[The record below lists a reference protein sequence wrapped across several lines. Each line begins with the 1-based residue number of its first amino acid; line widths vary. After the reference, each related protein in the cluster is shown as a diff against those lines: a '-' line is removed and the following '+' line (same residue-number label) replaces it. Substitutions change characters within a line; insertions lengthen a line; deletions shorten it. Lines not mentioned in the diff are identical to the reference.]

1 MILKSSEQLVCP
13 TTPAKGHHL
22 RLGDGLRVRHVRL
35 PHCYKRTKHGP
46 SVPLAN
52 IPEVV
57 SDVTGECVLM
67 QTGPDQHEVQTQ
79 VERNTAHLQ
88 APSFTHTH
96 LLHCCCFPHTRARHH
111 PHPACSMQTQITQ
124 AQVPSD
130 FPYRLSADWT
140 PSLVVVSPRSSVP
153 RVCQFGGLSE

>member
-52 IPEVV
+52 IPEVI

-67 QTGPDQHEVQTQ
+67 QTGPDQHEVPTQ
-79 VERNTAHLQ
+79 VEPNTAHLQ

-96 LLHCCCFPHTRARHH
+96 TCCTAAAFHTHARGIILILLV
-111 PHPACSMQTQITQ
+111 ACKH
-124 AQVPSD
+124 
-130 FPYRLSADWT
+130 RLHR
-140 PSLVVVSPRSSVP
+140 LRSHLIFLTVYQP
-153 RVCQFGGLSE
+153 TGLHL

>member
-52 IPEVV
+52 IPEVI

-79 VERNTAHLQ
+79 VEPNTAHLQ

-96 LLHCCCFPHTRARHH
+96 LLHCCCFPHTHMRARGIILILLV
-111 PHPACSMQTQITQ
+111 ACKH
-124 AQVPSD
+124 
-130 FPYRLSADWT
+130 RLHR
-140 PSLVVVSPRSSVP
+140 LRSHLIFLTVYQP
-153 RVCQFGGLSE
+153 TGLHL